1 VDTPADLF
9 RAGRLQAALD
19 AQLAEVKAHPAD
31 AGRRLFLFEL
41 AVFAGDDARARRQL
55 DALPA
60 AEHPAEA
67 AAIALYHQCLDAAD
81 RRRQLFAAGTRPEL
95 LAPAPEHVTLRL
107 DALDRFRAGHPDEA
121 TDYLVRADE
130 AARPVAGV
138 LNGAPVADLR
148 DGDDRFGPVLEVFAR
163 GKYVWVALE
172 QIDAVTCNPPKYPRD
187 LLWLPAK
194 LMAASGET
202 GDVFLPALYPDSAGH
217 PDEAVRL
224 GRTTDWSEG
233 DGPVFGR
240 GGRVF
245 VAAGEARPLLDW
257 RQLEVTPQ
265 E

>member
-1 VDTPADLF
+1 MDTPSDLF
-9 RAGRLQAALD
+9 RAGRLHLALD

-41 AVFAGDDARARRQL
+41 AVLAGDDARARRQL

-60 AEHPAEA
+60 ADSPAQA
-67 AAIALYHQCLDAAD
+67 AAADLYRLCLDAAD

-95 LAPAPEHVTLRL
+95 LQPAPEHVALRL
-107 DALDRFRAGHPDEA
+107 DALDRFRAGHPDEGTA
-121 TDYLVRADE
+121 LLAQADE
-130 AARPVAGV
+130 AARPVAGA
-138 LNGAPVADLR
+138 LNGAPFADLR

-163 GKYVWVALE
+163 GKYLWVALE

-202 GDVFLPALYPDSAGH
+202 GDVFLPALYPDTAAH
-217 PDEAVRL
+217 PDEAVKL

-240 GGRVF
+240 GARLFMAG
-245 VAAGEARPLLDW
+245 GEARPLLDW
-257 RQLEVTPQ
+257 RQLEVTPA